1 MNARLTFRSLISL
14 TFLFVLT
21 NCSSTDDEPI
31 DSGKE
36 GKVEILPSPIETADF
51 ETDPGEIG
59 ISLSTRDIAK
69 LGYSPSKMRV
79 EFPETGDL
87 ATKELNVDPYFNICQ
102 IRLDNENLSES
113 LKSKLEEG
121 IPVKVTVLD
130 ATNTVIQT
138 ESFPKYSFKSN
149 AASREVTTA
158 TLPDKFTDI
167 RLASD
172 HLYYV
177 QAVGENNQILGAP
190 NANAYNSSNIDV
202 PLNFLDLNSLDYTKQ
217 ATKKATTF
225 YFDEV
230 DDGVY
235 NISVR
240 DGDKIFYAYVSYNAT
255 ARLHVQTFRNHAIN
269 GGNTSPANFKNYR
282 FKIQKAGNGLY
293 KLISEF
299 NNEALSLSNNIWYAD
314 SSKDAA
320 YFRFMDFEI
329 EWNVESVG
337 FSYLQPV
344 LPPSSTQTSYNS
356 TLRNCSTGSLVQT
369 VGSSRTIETTEVAG
383 WEESFSVASNTSLST
398 TLTLGMEVE
407 TRFFGNAA
415 TAKAEVSGT
424 YATSNSVTST
434 SSTNGAFST
443 SESRSLFQDREI
455 TVPPKTA
462 IAVADVYQEYN
473 NIMIPYV
480 QRFRISGRYDKGNGA
495 ALSGEEMLTQ
505 FAFNKF
511 TGLVTNVQPEY
522 IEITVRGTTSINTL
536 VNTTTETKDLPG
548 ACD

>member
-1 MNARLTFRSLISL
+1 MNTRFIFRSLPCLLISVW
-14 TFLFVLT
+14 FLS
-21 NCSSTDDEPI
+21 CSSSDDEPV
-31 DSGKE
+31 DPGSD
-36 GKVEILPSPIETADF
+36 GKVEVLPSPIQTSEF

-69 LGYSPSKMRV
+69 LGYTPAKMRV
-79 EFPETGDL
+79 EFPETADL
-87 ATKELNVDPYFNICQ
+87 KTEELDIDPYFNISQ
-102 IRLDNENLSES
+102 VRLDNVNLSEA

-121 IPVKVTVLD
+121 VPVKVTVLD
-130 ATNTVIQT
+130 AANTVIQT

-149 AASREVTTA
+149 SASREITTA
-158 TLPDKFTDI
+158 ALPDQYTVI

-172 HLYYV
+172 HLYYI
-177 QAVGENNQILGAP
+177 QAVSENTQILGAP

-202 PLNFLDLNSLDYTKQ
+202 ALNFLNVSTLDYTTQ

-230 DDGVY
+230 GDGVY

-240 DGDKIFYAYVSYNAT
+240 DGDKIFYVYVSYNST
-255 ARLHVQTFRNHAIN
+255 ARLLLQTLRNHSIN
-269 GGNTSPANFKNYR
+269 GGNTNATNLKNYR
-282 FKIQKAGNGLY
+282 FKIKKAGNGLY
-293 KLISEF
+293 TLISEF
-299 NNEALSLSNNIWYAD
+299 NNETLSLNNNQWYAD

-337 FSYLQPV
+337 FNYLQPV

-383 WEESFSVASNTSLST
+383 WEESFSVATSTSLST

-424 YATSNSVTST
+424 YASSNAVTSM
-434 SSTNGAFST
+434 SSTNGAFSS
-443 SESRSLFQDREI
+443 SETRSLFQDREI

-473 NIMIPYV
+473 NIQIPYV

-505 FAFNKF
+505 FAFNQF
-511 TGLVTNVQPEY
+511 TGLVTDIQAEF

-536 VNTTTETKDLPG
+536 VNTTTETKDIAG
-548 ACD
+548 ACN